1 LNIFLSK
8 IGKELHLKNFPA
20 HAEVRID
27 ENGKIIPI
35 EVNPL
40 RFGGF
45 CTTADLL
52 GVTLGFNEY
61 KCFYENKNWDT
72 IFKGKRM
79 KYLVSLF

>member
-1 LNIFLSK
+1 M
-8 IGKELHLKNFPA
+8 
-20 HAEVRID
+20 
-27 ENGKIIPI
+27 ENNPI

-61 KCFYENKNWDT
+61 KCFYENKNQT
-72 IFKGKRM
+72 GIL
-79 KYLVSLF
+79 YLKERE